1 MGWALG
7 EGPAYWKQLLQEGV
21 RINISAWPS
30 SLLWPPAYVPHGLAQ
45 RETSGHGSL
54 VSVSTEVGL
63 LEQRASRK
71 VKRCGVA
78 NERNQ
83 QSLPSV
89 WAFQNAVPL
98 SSGLHHFRWEN
109 YGNYLHSS
117 IHNMWFFL
125 SGCFLRFSLYHWF
138 LPICLWCVLM
148 WFSLCLS
155 YLKFLE
161 LFKCVGLQFS
171 ANLEHF
177 SHYFFK
183 YLSVLSHPSG
193 ISFT

>member
-1 MGWALG
+1 MSFSFPHSLN
-7 EGPAYWKQLLQEGV
+7 LLD
-21 RINISAWPS
+21 ITSFNFC
-30 SLLWPPAYVPHGLAQ
+30 LLKNHYFTSIFLKEILTWYSNLVWQGTFGCGLFLFCFWFCF
-45 RETSGHGSL
+45 SF
-54 VSVSTEVGL
+54 
-63 LEQRASRK
+63 
-71 VKRCGVA
+71 
-78 NERNQ
+78 Q
-83 QSLPSV
+83 Q
-89 WAFQNAVPL
+89 FKYAVPL

-148 WFSLCLS
+148 CFSLCLS